1 MSDDGKVINLGGVLG
16 QYRAQIDNL
25 QSIIRTLET
34 QLEEANNKLAQ
45 MKGVNDLLTLQLLDL
60 IKVQQQQ
67 KQAADIA
74 IANLQKM
81 LNALPK

>member
-1 MSDDGKVINLGGVLG
+1 MSDDGKVINLDGVLG

-25 QSIIRTLET
+25 QSVIRTLET
-34 QLEEANNKLAQ
+34 QLEDANNKLAQ
-45 MKGVNDLLTLQLLDL
+45 MKGINDLLQLQLLEL
-60 IKVQQQQ
+60 IKIQQQQ
-67 KQAADIA
+67 KQATDIA